1 MESPSIGDA
10 LGSNPP
16 RADPHVV
23 AILPDVPEH
32 VFSLDLNMVRRKVLL
47 LAAPRNPAV
56 ADAYVLARKRLR
68 VIAQELQHLT
78 GRFAYTPELRM
89 IRFLGADLTDILR
102 DLYKDAI
109 ETE

>member
-1 MESPSIGDA
+1 
-10 LGSNPP
+10 
-16 RADPHVV
+16 
-23 AILPDVPEH
+23 
-32 VFSLDLNMVRRKVLL
+32 
-47 LAAPRNPAV
+47 
-56 ADAYVLARKRLR
+56 LARKRLR